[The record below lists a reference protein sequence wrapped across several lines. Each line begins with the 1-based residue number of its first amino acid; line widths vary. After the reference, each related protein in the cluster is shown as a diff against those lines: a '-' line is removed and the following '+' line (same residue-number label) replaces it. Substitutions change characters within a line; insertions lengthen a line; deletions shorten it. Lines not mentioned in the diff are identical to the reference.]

1 MYSILHQPH
10 RPDCVIGSVAKL
22 CQHHHNISPLFRFV
36 VEWTDPDTAF
46 PVLETGLFPF
56 IRPPHSILIG
66 SDCVILSVVDSYPS
80 QLSGVKSVSGSSGE
94 KNYIIIIS
102 IPFVKTLHQAHSR
115 DLNPHPDQYLA
126 SNKISCQRVGR
137 IERPS
142 LPITDAIFCSSFRA
156 ANRQTG
162 FEKPIQICD
171 AHRSKV
177 IITRYFFCN

>member
-1 MYSILHQPH
+1 MDGSRH
-10 RPDCVIGSVAKL
+10 RIPS
-22 CQHHHNISPLFRFV
+22 FRDWFNS
-36 VEWTDPDTAF
+36 
-46 PVLETGLFPF
+46 F
-56 IRPPHSILIG
+56 IRPPLSIFIG
-66 SDCVILSVVDSYPS
+66 PDCVILSVVESYPS

-126 SNKISCQRVGR
+126 SNKVSCQRVGR

-162 FEKPIQICD
+162 CEKPIKILQCTSHQSHYYPLFLFATTISGQD
-171 AHRSKV
+171 ISHFRQLW
-177 IITRYFFCN
+177 